1 MRLNDDDLKS
11 RLTALTRDLVIIP
24 STESRPSERERCFE
38 FLHNHIDCIPDVK
51 IDNYIV
57 NDHRSMVV
65 RPIGIEAPVILLCGH
80 LDVIEHPQPNCYHS
94 VIREG
99 RIYGPGTGD
108 MKGQIAIL
116 VELYCALNA
125 RHPGISIGLAL
136 TSDEEQGGTDG
147 VRYLCDDIG
156 LRGGVVIIPDGGSLS
171 DITVEEKGVVHA
183 RVSFHGQEAHG
194 ARPWLGDNALE
205 KLMQKLMQ
213 LKAHFATYW
222 PDEPIVEQKNHWF
235 PTCSIT
241 ICETENTTT
250 NRIPDQA
257 SAVLDIRFPP
267 PHTSQSILSDL
278 ASILGPE
285 CQIQPK
291 MMIAEPTHLDPD
303 PLFCELTREF
313 TDSLKLVRASGGS
326 DSRFFRK
333 YDIPV
338 NLSRPLVGNLHALDE
353 WIDIDSMVTYYR
365 ICEAYIERKL
375 HLRNS
380 DNILNGNS

>member
-1 MRLNDDDLKS
+1 MPLNDDDLKA

-38 FLHNHIDCIPDVK
+38 FLHNHIDSIPGVK
-51 IDNYIV
+51 IDYYDV
-57 NDHRSMVV
+57 NEHRSMVV
-65 RPIGIEAPVILLCGH
+65 RPEGIEVPAILLCGH

-94 VIREG
+94 EIRDG

-116 VELYCALNA
+116 VELHRALNV
-125 RHPGISIGLAL
+125 RHPGLSLGLAL
-136 TSDEEQGGTDG
+136 TSDEEQGGSDG
-147 VRYLCDDIG
+147 VRYLCDEIG
-156 LRGGVVIIPDGGSLS
+156 LRCDIVIIPDGGSLS
-171 DITVEEKGVVHA
+171 EITVEEKGVVHLQVA
-183 RVSFHGQEAHG
+183 FYGQEAHG

-205 KLMQKLMQ
+205 KMMQKLMQ
-213 LKAHFATYW
+213 LKDHFAKFW
-222 PDEPIVEQKNHWF
+222 PTEPIDEQKNHWF

-241 ICETENTTT
+241 ICGTENTTA

-257 SAVLDIRFPP
+257 SAVMDIRFPP
-267 PHTSQSILSDL
+267 PHSTESILSEL
-278 ASILGPE
+278 AEILGPE
-285 CQIQPK
+285 GILQPK
-291 MMIAEPTHLDPD
+291 MMIAEPTHLAPD
-303 PLFCELTREF
+303 PLFCELTKAF
-313 TDSLKLVRASGGS
+313 TNSVKLVRASGGS

-333 YDIPV
+333 YGIPV

-375 HLRNS
+375 HLS
-380 DNILNGNS
+380 DEF